1 MKIKNHNDR
10 RSTGAPRARSK
21 WRRLPIAL
29 VGAVEPCS
37 GEAKQCVAETSLT
50 PKLGGN
56 RGLFR
61 FVFSLLAMITL
72 TIVFVASSS
81 SWVVRSDS
89 DDDKDEN
96 EAYSIGLWGDVPYSD
111 LQALTGVPN
120 LIADM
125 NSQHLAFSVHNGDL
139 KGGRGTPGSV
149 TPTTCVDALYVQG
162 VNFFNA
168 LHAPAMFTP
177 GDNDW
182 TDCDSAFNG
191 GFDSLERLDHERKVF
206 FSTPFSFG
214 KRRKRQEVQTTPLC
228 LGFGGSHVPCAENR
242 RWTVGN
248 VVYVTLNIQG
258 SCNNLCDVNPDP
270 AEHAARNAA
279 NIAWLNESFDKAES
293 TGAAAIMIIS
303 QANPVW
309 NVPDFTSGGLAR
321 NPQTLVVTGVPPE
334 LDGFRDFLIALR
346 TRVIGFRKPVAYVH
360 GDSHY
365 PRIDKPFLDA
375 QGRRLENFTRVETF
389 GDNSANGTNDVN
401 WIKVNVNPRSRE
413 VFSYQLEIVPAN
425 RTAVP
430 AP

>member
-1 MKIKNHNDR
+1 
-10 RSTGAPRARSK
+10 
-21 WRRLPIAL
+21 L
-29 VGAVEPCS
+29 VGAVEPCL
-37 GEAKQCVAETSLT
+37 GEAKECVAKTSLT
-50 PKLGGN
+50 PKLEGN

-61 FVFSLLAMITL
+61 FVFGLLAITL
-72 TIVFVASSS
+72 TVVFMASSS
-81 SWVVRSDS
+81 SSVVRSDS
-89 DDDKDEN
+89 DDDEDEN

-139 KGGRGTPGSV
+139 KGGRGTLGSV

-168 LHAPAMFTP
+168 LRAPAMFTP

-182 TDCDSAFNG
+182 TDCDSASNG
-191 GFDSLERLDHERKVF
+191 GFNSLERLDHERQVF
-206 FSTPFSFG
+206 FSTPFSLG
-214 KRRKRQEVQTTPLC
+214 QRRKRQEVQTAPLC

-270 AEHAARNAA
+270 AEYAARNAA
-279 NIAWLNESFDKAES
+279 NIAWLNESFDKAEA

-309 NVPDFTSGGLAR
+309 NIPDVTTGGLAR
-321 NPQTLVVTGVPPE
+321 NPLTLVITGVPPE

-389 GDNSANGTNDVN
+389 GNNSANGTNDVN
-401 WIKVNVNPRSRE
+401 WIKVNVDPQRRE
-413 VFSYQLEIVPAN
+413 VFSYQLEIVPQN

>member
-1 MKIKNHNDR
+1 M
-10 RSTGAPRARSK
+10 
-21 WRRLPIAL
+21 AL

-37 GEAKQCVAETSLT
+37 REAKELAKTWLT
-50 PKLGGN
+50 PKLEGN

-61 FVFSLLAMITL
+61 FVFGLLAMTTL
-72 TIVFVASSS
+72 TVVFLASSS
-81 SWVVRSDS
+81 SRVVRSDS
-89 DDDKDEN
+89 DRDEDEN

-139 KGGRGTPGSV
+139 KGGTGTPGSV
-149 TPTTCVDALYVQG
+149 TPTTCVDALYEQG
-162 VNFFNA
+162 LDFFND
-168 LHAPAMFTP
+168 LRAPAMFTP

-182 TDCDSAFNG
+182 TDCDSASNG
-191 GFDSLERLDHERKVF
+191 GFNSLERLDHERQVF
-206 FSTPFSFG
+206 FSTPFSLG
-214 KRRKRQEVQTTPLC
+214 QRRKRQEVQTAPLC
-228 LGFGGSHVPCAENR
+228 LGFGGSHVPCSENR
-242 RWTVGN
+242 RWTAGN

-258 SCNNLCDVNPDP
+258 SCNNLCNNNPDP
-270 AEHAARNAA
+270 AEYAARNAA
-279 NIAWLNESFDKAES
+279 NIVWLNESFDRAES
-293 TGAAAIMIIS
+293 MGASAIMIIS

-309 NVPDFTSGGLAR
+309 NFPDFSTGGLAR

-334 LDGFRDFLIALR
+334 LDGFRDFLIVLR

-413 VFSYQLEIVPAN
+413 VFSYQLEIVPQN